1 MSELFENEAA
11 TSGTPESG
19 IPTDGEA
26 RWYVAHTYSGYEN
39 KVKNDIE
46 KTVENRKLQ
55 EQILEVT
62 VPVQEVIETT
72 KTGAKKTVQR
82 KLFPGYVLVH
92 MYMNDVTWYVVRNTR
107 GVTGFVGPES
117 KPVPLT
123 EEEMAAM
130 GINMN
135 DAEKD
140 EPVQMILVDIEEG
153 DMVNIVSGA
162 WQDKE
167 GIVQSVN
174 SANGTVTVGLDMFGR
189 ETAVEISFLDIRKM

>member
-82 KLFPGYVLVH
+82 KLFPV
-92 MYMNDVTWYVVRNTR
+92 
-107 GVTGFVGPES
+107 
-117 KPVPLT
+117 
-123 EEEMAAM
+123 
-130 GINMN
+130 
-135 DAEKD
+135 
-140 EPVQMILVDIEEG
+140 
-153 DMVNIVSGA
+153 
-162 WQDKE
+162 
-167 GIVQSVN
+167 
-174 SANGTVTVGLDMFGR
+174 MFWF
-189 ETAVEISFLDIRKM
+189 ICI